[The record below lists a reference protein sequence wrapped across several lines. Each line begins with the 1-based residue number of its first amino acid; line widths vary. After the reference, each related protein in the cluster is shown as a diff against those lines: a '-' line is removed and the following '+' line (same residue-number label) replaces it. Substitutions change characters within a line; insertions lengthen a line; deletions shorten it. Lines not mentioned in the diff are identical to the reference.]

1 MEKDEEENS
10 MIEEEEVAV
19 TEMTDLVISEKVL
32 KISPENQTEEM
43 KEEVVTDK
51 VVTEEESPK
60 TTMLE
65 EAIKEKIISQ
75 EILTVN

>member
-19 TEMTDLVISEKVL
+19 TEMTDLVISEKVQ

-43 KEEVVTDK
+43 KEEAATDK

-60 TTMLE
+60 TTMVRE
-65 EAIKEKIISQ
+65 
-75 EILTVN
+75 